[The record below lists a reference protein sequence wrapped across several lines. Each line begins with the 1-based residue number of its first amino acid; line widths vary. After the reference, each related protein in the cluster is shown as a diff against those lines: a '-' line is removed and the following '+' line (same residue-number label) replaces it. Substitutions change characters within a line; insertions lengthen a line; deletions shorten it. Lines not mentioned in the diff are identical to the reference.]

1 MAYEFIERMD
11 MGSEDLN
18 GVLEHW
24 NRYLSVLEFCRG
36 KDVLDAACGTGYGSS
51 LLAREARSVIG
62 LDISN
67 DVIQKA
73 SVEYPRTN
81 LKFRV
86 GNVTEMPLPESS
98 IDVVLSFETIE
109 HIPFE
114 SQRAF
119 LKEVKRVLRPNGFFI
134 VSTPCHE
141 KSAENVHG
149 NPFHLGE
156 MELPVFKKI
165 LSQEFPCVEIYTQRI
180 ALSSSILAG
189 STSPDYYVLQRGTRG
204 WCASKNMKDRALP
217 DYYLAVCGARKT
229 DAIRCSMV
237 VDDKNRFFAQVYDN
251 GVNDGVKSVNAQ
263 NQQKIDNM
271 VACCQQAE
279 RNYRETE
286 ALYKSAQVA
295 LADERKA
302 REELTADYRA
312 LEGAFAERSA
322 ALADERKAREELTT
336 DYRALEGAFAERSAA
351 LADERKAREELTTD
365 YRALEGAFAERSAA
379 LADERKAREELTAD
393 YRALEGA
400 FAERSAALADER
412 KAREELTTDY
422 RALEGAFAERSAALA
437 DERKARE
444 ELTTDYRALEG
455 AFAERSAALAD
466 ERKAREELTVDY
478 RALESLF
485 CNMRVRAAQVEREL
499 SDIKGGYCW
508 RITSP
513 LRKSKKLVLYI
524 QGKMDEL
531 RSRLRQR
538 REHMRLV
545 SSLKHCELIIDHN
558 LGGGA
563 NVYRCRYVED
573 RLKEGIPCI
582 VAHNNLWFYES
593 RDYSLKVYSLKQK
606 EPIDLHFSTWADCE
620 QWLMGISIS
629 RIVYNNLVYN
639 PSVARV
645 LKFIV
650 SSRAPLLLL
659 MHDFFPICP
668 FYNLIDSNGTY
679 CQAKGS
685 CEACIKAHPD
695 KRHLLNMDVHAD
707 TWKKMWEP
715 IFQRATEIRIFS
727 PFAAELIRQF
737 YPEALAQI
745 RCVPHSM
752 AYFQATPVAL
762 DKGNGLAL
770 GVVGNIYND
779 SKGIKV
785 VEDLAR
791 LLMPQKVVVIG
802 SYAGPMCENVVV
814 TGQFKRDDI
823 PRLLKSHGVNIV
835 LFPSIWPETF
845 SFTVS
850 ELMMM
855 HLPVVAFDIGAQG
868 DKLRNYDYGALAPE
882 VSAKSILTTASQLYQ
897 KVYGGNK

>member
-141 KSAENVHG
+141 KSTENVHG

-302 REELTADYRA
+302 REELT
-312 LEGAFAERSA
+312 
-322 ALADERKAREELTT
+322 T

-365 YRALEGAFAERSAA
+365 YRALEGAFAERSAT
-379 LADERKAREELTAD
+379 LADERKAREELTA
-393 YRALEGA
+393 
-400 FAERSAALADER
+400 
-412 KAREELTTDY
+412 
-422 RALEGAFAERSAALA
+422 
-437 DERKARE
+437 
-444 ELTTDYRALEG
+444 DYRALEG

>member
-286 ALYKSAQVA
+286 ALYKSAQV
-295 LADERKA
+295 
-302 REELTADYRA
+302 
-312 LEGAFAERSA
+312 
-322 ALADERKAREELTT
+322 
-336 DYRALEGAFAERSAA
+336 
-351 LADERKAREELTTD
+351 
-365 YRALEGAFAERSAA
+365 
-379 LADERKAREELTAD
+379 
-393 YRALEGA
+393 
-400 FAERSAALADER
+400 
-412 KAREELTTDY
+412 
-422 RALEGAFAERSAALA
+422 
-437 DERKARE
+437 
-444 ELTTDYRALEG
+444 
-455 AFAERSAALAD
+455 ALAD

>member
-286 ALYKSAQVA
+286 ALYKSAQV
-295 LADERKA
+295 
-302 REELTADYRA
+302 
-312 LEGAFAERSA
+312 
-322 ALADERKAREELTT
+322 
-336 DYRALEGAFAERSAA
+336 
-351 LADERKAREELTTD
+351 
-365 YRALEGAFAERSAA
+365 
-379 LADERKAREELTAD
+379 
-393 YRALEGA
+393 
-400 FAERSAALADER
+400 
-412 KAREELTTDY
+412 
-422 RALEGAFAERSAALA
+422 ALA

>member
-286 ALYKSAQVA
+286 ALYKSAQV
-295 LADERKA
+295 
-302 REELTADYRA
+302 
-312 LEGAFAERSA
+312 
-322 ALADERKAREELTT
+322 
-336 DYRALEGAFAERSAA
+336 
-351 LADERKAREELTTD
+351 
-365 YRALEGAFAERSAA
+365 A

>member
-322 ALADERKAREELTT
+322 ALADERKAREELTV
-336 DYRALEGAFAERSAA
+336 
-351 LADERKAREELTTD
+351 
-365 YRALEGAFAERSAA
+365 
-379 LADERKAREELTAD
+379 
-393 YRALEGA
+393 
-400 FAERSAALADER
+400 
-412 KAREELTTDY
+412 
-422 RALEGAFAERSAALA
+422 
-437 DERKARE
+437 
-444 ELTTDYRALEG
+444 DYRALEG

-685 CEACIKAHPD
+685 CEACIKAHLD

>member
-302 REELTADYRA
+302 REELTA
-312 LEGAFAERSA
+312 
-322 ALADERKAREELTT
+322 
-336 DYRALEGAFAERSAA
+336 
-351 LADERKAREELTTD
+351 
-365 YRALEGAFAERSAA
+365 
-379 LADERKAREELTAD
+379 
-393 YRALEGA
+393 
-400 FAERSAALADER
+400 
-412 KAREELTTDY
+412 DY